1 MPVVA
6 CVISSLILNVSLK
19 FENAQLSL
27 FSLIFQK
34 VFFYYY
40 YSLLEKHN
48 NAATYSPHLD
58 TAVLLHSG
66 VQGDVQA
73 GRMVEC
79 TREVLLY
86 YQFQVLIIQHRD
98 LLEIST
104 RRSQCEPQNKV
115 APSLHYKEH
124 NAVAVL
130 SGIVF

>member
-34 VFFYYY
+34 VFFFYY

-86 YQFQVLIIQHRD
+86 YECQVLIIQHT
-98 LLEIST
+98 EISWRSRPGDLSVNPKT
-104 RRSQCEPQNKV
+104 R
-115 APSLHYKEH
+115 LHRHCTTKSIM
-124 NAVAVL
+124 L
-130 SGIVF
+130 LLF